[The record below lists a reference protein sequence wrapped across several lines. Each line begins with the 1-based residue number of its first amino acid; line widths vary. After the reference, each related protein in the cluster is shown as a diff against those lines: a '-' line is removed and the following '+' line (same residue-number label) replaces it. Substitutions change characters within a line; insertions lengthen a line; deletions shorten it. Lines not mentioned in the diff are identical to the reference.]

1 MQALLS
7 VCMQDEEAEL
17 LAELER
23 IKKEREEVASKRAA
37 EEASAAA
44 SSLQEE
50 LIRGNPLIIG
60 KFDKSADFQVRCRI
74 GAYFERNLDIL
85 LDSSNRTSLLLCWCW
100 PNFAVLA
107 FLCRF
112 VSVGTMMWSSA
123 TRREARSKLRS
134 GT

>member
-85 LDSSNRTSLLLCWCW
+85 LLTR
-100 PNFAVLA
+100 PIVPAYFFAG
-107 FLCRF
+107 
-112 VSVGTMMWSSA
+112 VGPTLQCSHFCAGS
-123 TRREARSKLRS
+123 
-134 GT
+134 